1 MTENPEC
8 KEILFDCRVDDGC
21 PRSRAASGE
30 SGRPQTDDEVAF
42 VREEVKK

>member
-30 SGRPQTDDEVAF
+30 SGRPQADDEVAF